1 MLDTLDF
8 MDTLSYRF
16 LSSGLMSS
24 ALMYRDDPIA
34 RIRSYGSI
42 LVGVTVSYIV
52 AILLFFSLVYRPAIM
67 QMDKDMRR
75 TRAMLLVFPD
85 EVQSLAYG

>member
-1 MLDTLDF
+1 MCMPLAY
-8 MDTLSYRF
+8 SVHR
-16 LSSGLMSS
+16 
-24 ALMYRDDPIA
+24 
-34 RIRSYGSI
+34 
-42 LVGVTVSYIV
+42 